1 MKENK
6 HNVIFIYHSIQALNT
21 KGCDT
26 TFFSIIHRRMI
37 MMFRI
42 TRLSSERTV
51 LDIDCF
57 MHYTNHIHQDSNQK
71 VTGGKPGG

>member
-6 HNVIFIYHSIQALNT
+6 HNIIFIYHGIQAPNT

-26 TFFSIIHRRMI
+26 TFLSIIQRRVI

-57 MHYTNHIHQDSNQK
+57 MHYTNHIQ
-71 VTGGKPGG
+71 

>member
-6 HNVIFIYHSIQALNT
+6 HNVIFFTMVLSSEHEGMWHY
-21 KGCDT
+21 
-26 TFFSIIHRRMI
+26 FFFPLFTAVI

-57 MHYTNHIHQDSNQK
+57 MHYTKHIQ
-71 VTGGKPGG
+71 

>member
-1 MKENK
+1 MW
-6 HNVIFIYHSIQALNT
+6 HYI
-21 KGCDT
+21 
-26 TFFSIIHRRMI
+26 FSIIHRRVI

-57 MHYTNHIHQDSNQK
+57 MHYTKHIQQDSNQ
-71 VTGGKPGG
+71 VIGGKPGGGRILCKRLQR